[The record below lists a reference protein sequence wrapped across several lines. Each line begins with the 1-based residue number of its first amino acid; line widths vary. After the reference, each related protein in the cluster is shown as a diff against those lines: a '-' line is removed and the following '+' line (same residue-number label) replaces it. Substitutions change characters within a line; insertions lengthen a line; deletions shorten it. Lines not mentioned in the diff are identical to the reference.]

1 VRRASIVVTT
11 SPGGDLP
18 APDLDPALG
27 RIDETFV
34 PQVRSG
40 LALAEL
46 DGEAVLL
53 DEAHGLVHALNATA
67 TLVWSRCDGSA
78 SLGEIVSELTASFGG
93 DQRAVQKDVMAVADI
108 LVRRGLVEHR
118 PPSGGG

>member
-1 VRRASIVVTT
+1 MTT
-11 SPGGDLP
+11 PPGD
-18 APDLDPALG
+18 APDKRFDVG
-27 RIDETFV
+27 GIDETFV
-34 PQVRSG
+34 PRARST

-46 DGEAVLL
+46 DGEVVLL
-53 DEAHGLVHALNATA
+53 DEEQGVVHVLNATA

-93 DQRAVQKDVMAVADI
+93 DQRAVQKDVMAVVDI